1 MDKKDKFPH
10 SAEVDAFK
18 QTILKT
24 AEEMVVNKFPKRIVQ
39 LNKMLSSGK
48 LTCDPS
54 TVYQKI
60 NVPVPDVSVK
70 DPSSTSQTTAASAT
84 ADGSSTQ
91 PKEAAPQSGASNG
104 ETGVSQARAFFSLIA
119 TNLSSGNCKRLT
131 QFL

>member
-18 QTILKT
+18 QTILRT
-24 AEEMVVNKFPKRIVQ
+24 AEELVVNKFPKRIVQ

-60 NVPVPDVSVK
+60 NVPVPDMSVK
-70 DPSSTSQTTAASAT
+70 EQSSKTSQQTAPASSNVAQAGSSSTTTRSE
-84 ADGSSTQ
+84 S
-91 PKEAAPQSGASNG
+91 SNG
-104 ETGVSQARAFFSLIA
+104 VSCFI
-119 TNLSSGNCKRLT
+119 T
-131 QFL
+131 